1 MRIPFV
7 KLMRHLGSCLQRFRA
22 GETGHDIMAQTL
34 SGEIAMALS
43 AGIGFDENTWKI
55 CVMEHGEVLEL
66 RSFVSASAALA
77 YVERHCVLY
86 PELTIVAAT
95 AGFESP
101 FTALHSPGF
110 PPADGDNATDQ
121 QASDAKALL
130 IAIGS
135 MNLNSYCAPSVKY
148 LPTVS
153 LHRKLMRPHLGASN
167 SLCASAALLY
177 GLRKREAAW
186 PEMQFLCVKV
196 DQDTKSIL
204 VVEDGHI
211 INGIGDV
218 PGRRR
223 ALAQELGDRGEA
235 KYMLHASE
243 QAFWEELAQELA
255 GLMAIHHFEDVVV
268 MGESKAA
275 MIERFAGS
283 YQVYLFPYRELDVE
297 GYESALGAAVIAE
310 GLYSPGLTSEVV
322 ERLQVREA
330 GMRVVPMRGDPGR

>member
-1 MRIPFV
+1 
-7 KLMRHLGSCLQRFRA
+7 
-22 GETGHDIMAQTL
+22 
-34 SGEIAMALS
+34 MALS

-66 RSFVSASAALA
+66 RVYKSASAALA
-77 YVERHCVLY
+77 YVEHHCVLY

-101 FTALHSPGF
+101 FTALHSLPS
-110 PPADGDNATDQ
+110 DEINGDNDTDQ
-121 QASDAKALL
+121 QAFGAKELL
-130 IAIGS
+130 IAIGK

-153 LHRKLMRPHLGASN
+153 LHRKLMRTHLGASN

-204 VVEDGHI
+204 VVEDGRI
-211 INGIGDV
+211 VNGIGDV

-223 ALAQELGDRGEA
+223 ALMNGVPGGVNESFPGEYSDREFKAQEHRGEA
-235 KYMLHASE
+235 KYRLHASE
-243 QAFWEELAQELA
+243 QAFWEELTQELA

-275 MIERFAGS
+275 MIERFADS
-283 YQVYLFPYRELDVE
+283 YQVYLFPYSELDVE

-310 GLYSPGLTSEVV
+310 GLYSPGLASEVV
-322 ERLQVREA
+322 ERLQIREA
-330 GMRVVPMRGDPGR
+330 SVKVVSTERFVTR